1 MTRENTRDYSLNDMQ
16 IALEAI
22 PIRESK
28 EGADAARQVLLRII
42 DGEVAKLAED
52 LEVDV
57 ESAYEL
63 LEHSPAI
70 RQDVVNRASELAKAF
85 NFKPDPKCDANR
97 RSWTGSPL
105 KGGKPKSNKQLATP
119 PQQ

>member
-16 IALEAI
+16 VALESL
-22 PIRESK
+22 PIREVK
-28 EGADAARQVLLRII
+28 GDAARLTLLRII
-42 DGEVAKLAED
+42 DSEVVKLAED

-63 LEHSPAI
+63 LDHSPAI
-70 RQDVVNRASELAKAF
+70 RQDVINRASELAKAF

-105 KGGKPKSNKQLATP
+105 KGGKPKSDKQLATP